1 MEPKL
6 QGRVDPAKGGRALE
20 MSYQRI
26 DMRHLAQEARRRE
39 RDALWWLSFVAM
51 AVTFILAAVLW

>member
-1 MEPKL
+1 
-6 QGRVDPAKGGRALE
+6 

-51 AVTFILAAVLW
+51 AVTLILAVVLW